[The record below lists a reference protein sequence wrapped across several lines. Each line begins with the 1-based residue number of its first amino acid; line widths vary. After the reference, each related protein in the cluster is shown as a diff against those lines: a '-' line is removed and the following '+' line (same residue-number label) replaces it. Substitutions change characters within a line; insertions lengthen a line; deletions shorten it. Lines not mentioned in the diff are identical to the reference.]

1 MEAAALAAVSHPAA
15 EDSQAAVSAA
25 EAAEAGSD
33 LSSGSWQQ
41 GVPLVAVARMT
52 VKSCLGEGSGS

>member
-33 LSSGSWQQ
+33 LSSGSWQK
-41 GVPLVAVARMT
+41 GVPLDADARMT
-52 VKSCLGEGSGS
+52 VKSCLGEGSSS